1 MAAILALTQL
11 LENSTG
17 EFSFRCLVLR
27 KACPN
32 VVFSSAT
39 TLTGLLM
46 ELTQGRKKLVET
58 QPSLGV
64 RAGCQLFERFVGA
77 SGAGEVSLSIGR
89 MLAGVSVY

>member
-1 MAAILALTQL
+1 MTI
-11 LENSTG
+11 
-17 EFSFRCLVLR
+17 
-27 KACPN
+27 
-32 VVFSSAT
+32 AT

-77 SGAGEVSLSIGR
+77 SGAGEVGILGLMPLSPWTGVTDRQYSIG
-89 MLAGVSVY
+89 LSLT

>member
-1 MAAILALTQL
+1 MSSVQTHRLIPIAA
-11 LENSTG
+11 S
-17 EFSFRCLVLR
+17 
-27 KACPN
+27 
-32 VVFSSAT
+32 

-77 SGAGEVSLSIGR
+77 SGAGEVSTPMPFTSIR
-89 MLAGVSVY
+89 